1 MPDAAVVHWIQE
13 KYTALIE
20 DLDERGRRRWAAT
33 EAVSL
38 GRGGIAAVAEA
49 TRMSDRTVR
58 NGIRELREGRTARPG
73 RQRKPGAGRKAL
85 EEKQPE
91 ILHVLEALI
100 EPSERGDPQSP
111 LRCGQYPLATW
122 ATPKTELG
130 RRNFFSCLH
139 ESPGI
144 PWT

>member
-1 MPDAAVVHWIQE
+1 MLDATVVHWIRE

-38 GRGGIAAVAEA
+38 GRGGIAAVVAA

-58 NGIRELREGRTARPG
+58 NGIRELREGRTIGPG

-91 ILHVLEALI
+91 SRVFWKH
-100 EPSERGDPQSP
+100 
-111 LRCGQYPLATW
+111 
-122 ATPKTELG
+122 
-130 RRNFFSCLH
+130 
-139 ESPGI
+139 
-144 PWT
+144 